1 MRRSICELLCVAVVG
16 ACLSAPASLFAED
29 PAPAQ
34 KSEQPSMKPTAPPA
48 KVQPVS
54 PMANKQSDTVANP
67 APGAVK
73 PATVAQPGKPASD
86 IPEPTVQLKEGEVPA
101 VKFDTPTYDFGRI
114 RAGQEIVHDFWF
126 SNTGTGPLEI
136 LKVRPS
142 CGCTTAGQHDRI
154 VQPGQSGKIPI
165 RMNVGNASGPI
176 HKTVMI
182 NTNCAGEGA
191 AVTLHIQG
199 EVWQPIQATPT
210 SASFGRLT
218 TDMVTNSSME
228 RRLTIVN
235 NTEEKVEITEA
246 KSSNPAF
253 TAEIAVL
260 EEGKKYELV
269 VKLASQPATGP
280 VTGNIDLTTTLS
292 DMPKMQIPVNAYVT
306 ADVDVTPNQLTLPAV
321 RNGDIQRQFF
331 VRNNTVN
338 PVKLSDLTS
347 TNEMLKLSVV
357 ETQPVGKAYRLTV
370 DIPADYQVSE
380 GGDRI
385 IVKTDNPSVPELAI
399 PISQAPTMADVN
411 KQFSVQPGQVSPAA
425 VAPAEHKHDHAQDGH
440 DHAHPHAQPAAPATG
455 SGNK

>member
-1 MRRSICELLCVAVVG
+1 MKRSKLEIAFAMVACCSLLVSTAR
-16 ACLSAPASLFAED
+16 LSADEPATTEV
-29 PAPAQ
+29 
-34 KSEQPSMKPTAPPA
+34 KPPA
-48 KVQPVS
+48 KKPAQQSVTPAKIHPAQPLG
-54 PMANKQSDTVANP
+54 AKQSDVPVGPTPAAVNP
-67 APGAVK
+67 TPPV
-73 PATVAQPGKPASD
+73 KPASD

-126 SNTGTGPLEI
+126 SNTGTGPLEV

-182 NTNCAGEGA
+182 NTNCTGEGA

-218 TDMVTNSSME
+218 TEMVSESSME
-228 RRLTIVN
+228 RRLTVVN
-235 NTEEKVEITEA
+235 NTEESVQITEA

-253 TAEIAVL
+253 TAEIKEVEA
-260 EEGKKYELV
+260 GKKFELV
-269 VKLASQPATGP
+269 VKIATPLSTGP
-280 VTGNIDLTTTLS
+280 VTGNIELATTLA
-292 DMPKMQIPVNAYVT
+292 DMPKMQVPVNAYVT

-338 PVKLSDLTS
+338 PVKLSDLAAS
-347 TNEMLKLSVV
+347 NEALKLSVV

-370 DIPADYQVSE
+370 DIPADYQVAE
-380 GGDRI
+380 GGDHI
-385 IVKTDNPSVPELAI
+385 KVKTDNPSVPELTI

-425 VAPAEHKHDHAQDGH
+425 AAPGAAAQQHKHDHDH
-440 DHAHPHAQPAAPATG
+440 DHAHTTPAAGQPA
-455 SGNK
+455 GNK